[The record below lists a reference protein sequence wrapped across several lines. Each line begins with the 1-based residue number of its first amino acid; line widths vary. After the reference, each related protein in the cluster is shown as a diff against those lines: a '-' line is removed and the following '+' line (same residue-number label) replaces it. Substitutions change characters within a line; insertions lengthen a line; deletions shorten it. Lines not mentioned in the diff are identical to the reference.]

1 MAMRVRPAA
10 SCVGL
15 SRNGH
20 LSIATLLA
28 FALPVALVG
37 CRAGGVPVLNLLGL
51 DKPLVIALVAEPPAP
66 NIKSVLTNP
75 FDVYE
80 PLRTELADH
89 LNRPVAIDLCL
100 AVQLETGLDLGFH
113 HLAILTPTQ
122 YAAIG
127 KRDRFEVLATTASP
141 RAAVLLAPR
150 DAPYEGV
157 ADLRGRAVAFGQ
169 AGDVRTHLAAL
180 ALLKEHGLSAL
191 DLSLE
196 MLPIPGSL
204 RHVSSPDEVARQIS
218 AGEVAAGFVDER
230 WWSTLPPKAN
240 GGEPGQDQFRVLAR
254 TAALPDRMV
263 VASNRLDAPTA
274 QSVRSW
280 LLSPQSAKRDSFR
293 RLGWSGMSAPRADL
307 LSACARVA
315 EFIGPA
321 ALVAK

>member
-1 MAMRVRPAA
+1 M
-10 SCVGL
+10 GFG
-15 SRNGH
+15 RNGRR
-20 LSIATLLA
+20 SIATRVVFVLA
-28 FALPVALVG
+28 VALAG

-75 FDVYE
+75 FDAYE

-100 AVQLETGLDLGFH
+100 AVQLETSLDLGFY
-113 HLAILTPTQ
+113 HLAIVTPTQ

-127 KRDRFEVLATTASP
+127 KRDRFEVLATTTSP

-150 DAPYEGV
+150 DAPYEDV
-157 ADLRGRAVAFGQ
+157 ADLRGRVVAFGQ

-180 ALLKEHGLSAL
+180 ALLKEHGLSTL

-204 RHVSSPDEVARQIS
+204 RHVSSPDEVARQLS
-218 AGEVAAGFVDER
+218 AGEAAAGFVDER
-230 WWSTLPPKAN
+230 WWAALPAKAA
-240 GGEPGQDQFRVLAR
+240 GGEPGQDQFRILTR
-254 TAALPDRMV
+254 TDDLPDRMV
-263 VASNRLDAPTA
+263 IASNRLDAPTA
-274 QSVRSW
+274 ERVRDW
-280 LLSPQSAKRDSFR
+280 LLNPRSAESNAFR
-293 RLGWSGMSAPRADL
+293 RLGWSGMSAPQPELRV
-307 LSACARVA
+307 ACARLA
-315 EFIGPA
+315 EFVASA